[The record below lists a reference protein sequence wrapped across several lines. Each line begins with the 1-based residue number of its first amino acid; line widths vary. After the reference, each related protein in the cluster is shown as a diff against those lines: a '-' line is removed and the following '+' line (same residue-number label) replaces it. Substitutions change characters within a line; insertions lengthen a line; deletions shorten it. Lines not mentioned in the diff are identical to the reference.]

1 MIKAI
6 FESRNGRHLTKCDLS
21 DCKCLLLPLISNQ
34 NLKYDNHY
42 GVEGRA
48 LISPVRTP
56 KLQFAAKQ
64 QLTGECWI
72 PPKKDSPHPRAK
84 EKPQWD
90 GRRSKIMFRSK
101 TTYLPE
107 MLREFT
113 QILVLMRAQRP
124 HKRLRQ
130 TFP

>member
-1 MIKAI
+1 MQ
-6 FESRNGRHLTKCDLS
+6 L
-21 DCKCLLLPLISNQ
+21 
-34 NLKYDNHY
+34 
-42 GVEGRA
+42 
-48 LISPVRTP
+48 
-56 KLQFAAKQ
+56 AAEQ
-64 QLTGECWI
+64 QLTGECWV

-84 EKPQWD
+84 EKPPRD

-107 MLREFT
+107 MLRELT

-130 TFP
+130 TFL